1 MLNMKYRSVLAAI
14 PVGADVKATIS
25 DIAKLT
31 NLNKRQVSEIIFNL
45 RVKFAIPIVSSRS
58 LNDGGVFIAVNEDQR
73 KMGLEAYNKQ
83 MNSMAKSYEILSK
96 CDLNSWRG
104 LMRQELI
111 KYEKGDSD
119 SSAG

>member
-1 MLNMKYRSVLAAI
+1 MKYRSVLAAI